1 MTSKVL
7 GDEAVYIYTRERFPK
22 NETFE
27 LADKKLYS
35 TIEKEF
41 IKLFGPSNTT
51 TNISTS
57 SNTTS
62 MNSTSMNS
70 TSMNST
76 SSNTAST
83 IQPLSLTSNMT
94 RVSQANCEKLIPDG
108 FDFKKLVP
116 ESFTNS
122 TFGNASKEMNEGDA
136 FLCHHYH
143 PHRRH
148 HHRRWW

>member
-41 IKLFGPSNTT
+41 IKLFGPGNTT
-51 TNISTS
+51 SSNVTS

-62 MNSTSMNS
+62 GNSN
-70 TSMNST
+70 
-76 SSNTAST
+76 ST

-94 RVSQANCEKLIPDG
+94 RVSQSNCEKLIPDS

-122 TFGNASKEMNEGDA
+122 TFGNASKEMNEGDV
-136 FLCHHYH
+136 FLRHHYH
-143 PHRRH
+143 PHCRH
-148 HHRRWW
+148 HHCRWW